1 MYMHTQWNIV
11 YVYIYIFFIH
21 STVHGHLGGF
31 HVLAIINSASVNIGM
46 HVSFQIMVS
55 FEYKPRSTLLD
66 HMATLFLIFK
76 EPSYYSR

>member
-1 MYMHTQWNIV
+1 MVTMTL
-11 YVYIYIFFIH
+11 YVRQQKIIH
-21 STVHGHLGGF
+21 LCVDRHFGCF
-31 HVLAIINSASVNIGM
+31 HVLAIVNSASMNIGM
-46 HVSFQIMVS
+46 HVSFQIMVF